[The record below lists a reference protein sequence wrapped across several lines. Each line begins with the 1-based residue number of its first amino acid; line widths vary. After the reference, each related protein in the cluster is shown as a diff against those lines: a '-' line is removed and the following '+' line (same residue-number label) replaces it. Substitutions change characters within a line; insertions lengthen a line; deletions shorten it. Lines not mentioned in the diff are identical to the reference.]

1 MKSVLV
7 AVGCAF
13 MSLSIGA
20 QSVAR
25 RPLEISSQIQQ
36 PLGIASGI
44 QRPLGITSG
53 TPDPRGAALNH
64 ARIGVASDWTQH
76 HALYS
81 AAKNLAVTTRI
92 EKDPRWT
99 QEWYLRH
106 REVWWPRAGHGQLKR
121 LELVQ
126 RDWSVPLGTTS
137 TNGIP
142 TFEPMFDF
150 NYSLSGGFEQGFGTL
165 NSFDLVAAH
174 LSDGGAYWATNGS
187 VNVTAGLG
195 MGIYPLTPGGPGAT
209 AQTFPPSEFYNF
221 NNVLFPGYPA
231 LAPIF
236 TAFDGVSFGS
246 PVGGN
251 NLLFVE
257 SGGTVFN
264 DVYDGGNFAGSVNGT
279 PGTNIN
285 TDPGGGQTYPAKYTF
300 DVTEA
305 PSCAN
310 DFVAIGIPANAVAG
324 SSGQANIV
332 GYNNLYTPT
341 DGTSDTCPG
350 TGPAVMFAY
359 ASGTGEVPGS
369 ISLSQDGTQLAYV
382 EDQLTGSSVFHILTI
397 GTSSGNEGTSPTDPA
412 TPGTGGSNAVDA
424 AVPLSG
430 GSGSCAAQSSTTSP
444 FIKYSVVPETSD
456 AAYVTTYAWTGTGTG
471 TGCLYKIS
479 PVFTV
484 GTPTIEWSLP
494 LTAVPS
500 SPVYDP
506 ATNNVFFTDSSG
518 NIDSVTDTGTPST
531 YTSLAVA
538 AGTTSENPVTV
549 DSTDGMVYATFN
561 FNGTGAAVVQA
572 TTSLASF
579 ASVPVGLGNT
589 FFTGPYGVDFSNVWY
604 TSGPTS
610 AGALLYVAGTDAT
623 TGLVPTL
630 YSVGFGNVTAGVM
643 DTATASSTALSTT
656 TNAVTTAAT
665 VADASDVTEFY
676 NATTSTDYL
685 FAGVTD
691 SCAATTGG
699 GTSGCVMSLNIT
711 SGAPTVSISTTA
723 IAAPGGST
731 GLVVDNDAST
741 TPVTGFPQAASIY
754 YGTKDGGT
762 LVKATQ
768 SGLQ

>member
-13 MSLSIGA
+13 ASLSIGA
-20 QSVAR
+20 QSVAHR
-25 RPLEISSQIQQ
+25 ALEISSQIQQ
-36 PLGIASGI
+36 PIGIASGV

-53 TPDPRGAALNH
+53 TPDRIGVASNH
-64 ARIGVASDWTQH
+64 ARMGVASDWTQH
-76 HALYS
+76 HALYP
-81 AAKNLAVTTRI
+81 AAKNIGVTTRI

-106 REVWWPRAGHGQLKR
+106 REVWWPRAGHG
-121 LELVQ
+121 ELRKLDLVH

-150 NYSLSGGFEQGFGTL
+150 NYSLSGGYAQGSGTL

-174 LSDGGAYWATNGS
+174 ISAGGAYWATNGS
-187 VNVTAGLG
+187 VNETQTDFPGT
-195 MGIYPLTPGGPGAT
+195 YQLTPGGPGTAT
-209 AQTFPPSEFYNF
+209 QTETSGNYNF

-236 TAFDGVSFGS
+236 TGFDGLSFGNS
-246 PVGGN
+246 GG

-257 SGGTVFN
+257 SGGEVFN
-264 DVYDGGNFAGSVNGT
+264 DLWDGGNFDQTWTGF

-285 TDPGGGQTYPAKYTF
+285 TDPGGGQTFPAKYTF

-310 DFVAIGIPANAVAG
+310 DFVAMGIPANAVAG

-341 DGTSDTCPG
+341 DGTSDTCLG

-382 EDQLTGSSVFHILTI
+382 EDQLTGSSVFHVLTI

-412 TPGTGGSNAVDA
+412 TPGTAGSNAVDTT
-424 AVPLSG
+424 VPLSG

-444 FIKYSVVPETSD
+444 FIKYSVVPATTD

-471 TGCLYKIS
+471 SGCLYKIS
-479 PVFTV
+479 PVFTA
-484 GTPTIEWSLP
+484 GTPTIEWSVAIS
-494 LTAVPS
+494 AVPL

-506 ATNNVFFTDSSG
+506 ISNNVFFTDSSG
-518 NIDSVTDTGTPST
+518 NINYVTDTGTPST

-538 AGTTSENPVTV
+538 AGATSENPVTV

-561 FNGTGAAVVQA
+561 FNGSSAVVVQA
-572 TTSLASF
+572 TTNLASPV
-579 ASVPVGLGNT
+579 SVPVGLGNT
-589 FFTGPYGVDFSNVWY
+589 FFTGPYGVDFSNAWY
-604 TSGPTS
+604 ANGPTS
-610 AGALLYVAGTDAT
+610 AGALLYVAGTDNT
-623 TGLVPTL
+623 SGLVPTL
-630 YSVGFGNVTAGVM
+630 YSVGFGGTGVM
-643 DTATASSTALSTT
+643 NTTTASSTALATS

-665 VADASDVTEFY
+665 VADASNVTEFY
-676 NATTSTDYL
+676 NATTGTDYL

-691 SCAATTGG
+691 SCAATLGG
-699 GTSGCVMSLNIT
+699 GTSGCVMSLDIT

-723 IAAPGGST
+723 IPAPGGST
-731 GLVVDNDAST
+731 AWSWT
-741 TPVTGFPQAASIY
+741 TMPTRRVLHKPQVFTTEPRTAGRS
-754 YGTKDGGT
+754 
-762 LVKATQ
+762 
-768 SGLQ
+768 